1 MKNDNIYVYLEPLVE
16 ELKTLWKGVWTIVVT
31 RADGFQTFLLK
42 TICMWNTHE
51 HPTYGLFMECQVKGY
66 MACPLCGPNMDTIC
80 SSHLKKN
87 MYFGH

>member
-66 MACPLCGPNMDTIC
+66 MACPLCGPNMDT
-80 SSHLKKN
+80 
-87 MYFGH
+87 